1 MSNCIIL
8 KNISK
13 SFDHQEIIK
22 DINLTIQQ
30 GEIVSIIGDNGSGK
44 STILKMISGL
54 IYQDQGQITVLGND
68 NKSKKNLEICEFVME
83 SGQGYYGY
91 LSAYEN
97 ARYFF
102 GLNKVKFKTVEKDFY
117 ELCHRLNFSQH
128 LHKKVDALS
137 QGNRQKLSLIV
148 SLLLYPK
155 VLLLDEPT
163 NGLDQES
170 IHVFSELLLES
181 QKRNHMTIIMTSHDT
196 PFMKSIHSRVIQI
209 KDQHIIFDAPIE
221 NYQSK
226 DVDLYCIHLSNKD
239 YDLFKQQYANLK
251 IIKHDEFFTV
261 SVTKPLIQ
269 DILLHYDILKLSKVN
284 NEVEYVV

>member
-1 MSNCIIL
+1 MSNRIIL
-8 KNISK
+8 KNVSK
-13 SFDHQEIIK
+13 SFGNQEIIK
-22 DINLTIQQ
+22 NINLTLHQ

-54 IYQDQGQITVLGND
+54 IYQDQGEITVFGID
-68 NKSKKNLEICEFVME
+68 NKSKKNLETCEFVIE

-102 GLNKVKFKTVEKDFY
+102 GLNKVKFKTIEEDFY
-117 ELCHRLNFSQH
+117 ELCERLNFMQH

-148 SLLLYPK
+148 SLLLHPK

-170 IHVFSELLLES
+170 IHIFSELLLEA
-181 QKRNHMTIIMTSHDT
+181 QKRDYMTIIMTSHDT
-196 PFMKSIHSRVIQI
+196 PFMKSIHSRVIQV
-209 KDQHIIFDAPIE
+209 KDKQIIFDAPIE
-221 NYQSK
+221 NYQSEE
-226 DVDLYCIHLSNKD
+226 VELYRIHISNKD
-239 YDLFKQQYANLK
+239 YDLFKQQYPD
-251 IIKHDEFFTV
+251 IKMIQNKDFFTI
-261 SVTKPLIQ
+261 SITKSLLQ
-269 DILLHYDILKLSKVN
+269 DILSHYDVLELFKVTK
-284 NEVEYVV
+284 ED